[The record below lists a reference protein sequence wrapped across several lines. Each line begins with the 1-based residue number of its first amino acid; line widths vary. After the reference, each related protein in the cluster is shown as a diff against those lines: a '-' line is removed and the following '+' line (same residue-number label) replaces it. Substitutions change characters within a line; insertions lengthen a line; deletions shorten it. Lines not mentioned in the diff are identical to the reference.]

1 MRLIATASPVTANRL
16 RCWLSAGD
24 DDAWPEPA
32 LAGLPRHPCV
42 VRSGPI
48 RQFVDV
54 ITRVRSDRS
63 IMRARDR
70 RPLRHQCPPNPHRA
84 R

>member
-1 MRLIATASPVTANRL
+1 MRQIATASPVTAKPL
-16 RCWLSAGD
+16 HCLSSAGD

-32 LAGLPRHPCV
+32 LAARCDTPCV

-54 ITRVRSDRS
+54 ITRVRSARR
-63 IMRARDR
+63 IMRALDR
-70 RPLRHQCPPNPHRA
+70 RPLRHQHPPTPHRA
-84 R
+84 G

>member
-1 MRLIATASPVTANRL
+1 MIPIETASPVTAKPL
-16 RCWLSAGD
+16 HCWSSAGD

-32 LAGLPRHPCV
+32 LAARRDTLCV
-42 VRSGPI
+42 VRSAPI

-54 ITRVRSDRS
+54 ITRARSARRV
-63 IMRARDR
+63 MRALDKH
-70 RPLRHQCPPNPHRA
+70 PPRHQRPPNPHSA